1 MKVKLI
7 YLLLILCGLT
17 LNVQEIT
24 ITNATERIAYG
35 INPCYI
41 VTIPNTNIETVAKA
55 WKSEMKKA
63 KAKVEGDYKTIATN
77 AFLTDIS
84 DNSMDIFANFL
95 QEKNDVKMI
104 VGFSLSGMFLT
115 PENNSTAHNA
125 ATNFLKQF
133 AEQQYKNQLSDDV
146 SVQKKQIKR
155 TEREIKKLN
164 KQTEKSTK
172 DNKKMTKDIEEN
184 KQNIQQSND
193 ELLNKQ
199 KILQS
204 QDDNLNDLEKTK
216 KQVE

>member
-1 MKVKLI
+1 MKGKLI
-7 YLLLILCGLT
+7 LIAMIAISMSAMA
-17 LNVQEIT
+17 QEVKVET
-24 ITNATERIAYG
+24 G
-35 INPCYI
+35 IQNIGGDNNPCYI
-41 VTIPNTNIETVAKA
+41 VTIPKANVDIISGA

>member
-7 YLLLILCGLT
+7 YLLLIICGLT
-17 LNVQEIT
+17 LNAQEIT

-55 WKSEMKKA
+55 WISEMKKA

-95 QEKNDVKMI
+95 QENNDVKMI
-104 VGFSLSGMFLT
+104 VGFSLSGIFLA

-133 AEQQYKNQLSDDV
+133 AEQQYKNQLSKDV
-146 SVQKKQIKR
+146 SLQKKQIKS
-155 TEREIKKLN
+155 TEKEIKKLN
-164 KQTEKSTK
+164 KQTDKSTK
-172 DNKKMTKDIEEN
+172 NIEENKQNIEEN
-184 KQNIQQSND
+184 KQNIQQNND

-199 KILQS
+199 KILES
-204 QDDNLNDLEKTK
+204 QDDKLNDLEKTQ